1 MNMAESIKLRAIL
14 EIMGAPEI
22 HVKKTMDMVITKLK
36 ESKSFKLFK
45 EKTSEIARIEDR
57 PFWSIFTEVELEF
70 YNQDGIMGFCLDFM
84 PSSIEILKPLEFN
97 FDKNTLDDLWNDLI
111 SRLHHYD
118 MLVKNLHAENTILK
132 RKMQEFDPKPFKQ
145 KPTDVEVKKD
155 KK

>member
-1 MNMAESIKLRAIL
+1 MAESIKLRAIL